1 MIRKTVCLTII
12 SLAFFTASANEI
24 KRDLDL
30 KTAENKVV
38 KLKKSKNQVF
48 RDCVLTIKGNYG
60 GHQVDVVVTISD
72 VSYVKCLAL
81 KTGIAA
87 YKN

>member
-1 MIRKTVCLTII
+1 MIKNFVCSTII
-12 SLAFFTASANEI
+12 FLAFFSARASEI
-24 KRDLDL
+24 NRDLDL
-30 KTAENKVV
+30 KTTEKKVV
-38 KLKKSKNQVF
+38 KHRKSKNQLF